1 MQYFEPL
8 TSLLIHSIISV
19 GLCLVILVLVYSLQ
33 NPRPNSEKNMAY
45 ECGFKP
51 FDFTYYPFDVQFY
64 RVGIL
69 FLLFD
74 VEIMFF
80 FPWVLN
86 FYQINFYG
94 HAAIFSFIML
104 LLVGFIYELKSGAL
118 AWYPQ
123 PWANLI
129 KSEWTN
135 I

>member
-1 MQYFEPL
+1 MPYFEPIYFL
-8 TSLLIHSIISV
+8 FVHFGV
-19 GLCLVILVLVYSLQ
+19 CVVLCMVILFMVYLLNHPKPS
-33 NPRPNSEKNMAY
+33 NEKNQAY

-86 FYQINFYG
+86 FYQISLTG
-94 HAAIFSFIML
+94 HSVMLAFIVIL
-104 LLVGFIYELKSGAL
+104 FLGFIYEITVGVLS
-118 AWYPQ
+118 
-123 PWANLI
+123 
-129 KSEWTN
+129 
-135 I
+135 

>member
-1 MQYFEPL
+1 VIVYV
-8 TSLLIHSIISV
+8 V
-19 GLCLVILVLVYSLQ
+19 GS
-33 NPRPNSEKNMAY
+33 PAPNSEKNMAY

-51 FDFTYYPFDVQFY
+51 FDFAYYPFDVQFY

-86 FYQINFYG
+86 FYQINLYG
-94 HAAIFSFIML
+94 HCTML
-104 LLVGFIYELKSGAL
+104 LFITLLIFGFLYEVHIGVI

-123 PWANLI
+123 VWNKKI
-129 KSEWTN
+129 FK
-135 I
+135 